1 MDQGDFILTEVTM
14 SVVFMGKKQG
24 SLPVKTT
31 DIVISDYIMNGLQ
44 HMQQMNVKC
53 QYSLQ
58 LQIISIRYVATR
70 VA

>member
-1 MDQGDFILTEVTM
+1 MDQGDYVLTEVTM

-44 HMQQMNVKC
+44 LELESRIFE
-53 QYSLQ
+53 SLFQ
-58 LQIISIRYVATR
+58 RRILKAP
-70 VA
+70 